1 MHQEIQN
8 TAAHQREANCQVQDV
23 TQRPGSHGE
32 PMESPSRL
40 IPRIPARELS
50 IAKAKAREAKPKG
63 TLEDVESTT
72 AQGFR

>member
-1 MHQEIQN
+1 
-8 TAAHQREANCQVQDV
+8 
-23 TQRPGSHGE
+23 
-32 PMESPSRL
+32 MESPWRAHEGPMKGPSRL